1 MNPSNADER
10 PPRSRVAFQ
19 LFALFLLLVVTPAV
33 SWFYLREGL
42 AYRKD
47 HLDQLSRLG
56 PPPVK
61 SWVPD
66 TDARDGT
73 ASYEGQVSLVAL
85 VKDSILQREAD
96 RIFRLLHHQFDDRE
110 DVKFYTYL
118 PGSARQ
124 HPIPQDT
131 AQWKVFHIPD
141 SMMQSWSALWK
152 APGAEM
158 APDLILIDPK
168 GEMRR
173 HMNLDTTVVL
183 KNLVAEMAVLLPP
196 KKVSK
201 PQLKR
206 EAEK

>member
-1 MNPSNADER
+1 MIPSNADER

-19 LFALFLLLVVTPAV
+19 LFALFLLLVLTPAV

-56 PPPVK
+56 PPPVS

-66 TDARDGT
+66 ADARDGT
-73 ASYEGQVSLVAL
+73 DSYEGQVSLVAL
-85 VKDSILQREAD
+85 AKDSVLQREAD

-118 PGSARQ
+118 PGSAGQ
-124 HPIPQDT
+124 HPIPQDSI
-131 AQWKVFHIPD
+131 QWKVFHIPD
-141 SMMQSWSALWK
+141 SLMRSWSALWK
-152 APGAEM
+152 APGAER

-173 HMNLDTTVVL
+173 HINLDTTVVL

-196 KKVSK
+196 KKVNK